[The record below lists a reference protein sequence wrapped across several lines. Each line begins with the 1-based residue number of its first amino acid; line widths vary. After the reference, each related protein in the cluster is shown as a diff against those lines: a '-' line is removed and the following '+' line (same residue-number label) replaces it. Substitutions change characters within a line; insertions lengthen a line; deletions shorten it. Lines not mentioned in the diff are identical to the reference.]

1 MMKKIPKK
9 NYIIVLIITL
19 ATLIGLYALVKI
31 YSDSKTLNEENY
43 LDYLSQIMPEEL
55 ENYLIENHDCLIYI
69 TDSELTN
76 KEIDIQVKKAL
87 ENNNY
92 VNETVYINLNGI
104 DDSAYDK
111 ISSYGIEK
119 TRITSNTFVIIRNSK
134 AVKTIN
140 LNSNNVKRLKD
151 YIVNFY
157 ED

>member
-1 MMKKIPKK
+1 MKKIPKK